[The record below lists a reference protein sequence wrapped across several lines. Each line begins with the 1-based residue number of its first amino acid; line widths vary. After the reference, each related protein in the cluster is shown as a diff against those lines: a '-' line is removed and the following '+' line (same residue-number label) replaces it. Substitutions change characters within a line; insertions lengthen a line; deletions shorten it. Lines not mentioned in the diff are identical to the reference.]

1 MGGVGSGYGKE
12 VVTRWG
18 VWQLSDCA
26 CSDWVCCLFY
36 ASSFFVQLLGRE
48 FSTVCTIHEIRCV
61 DLRIISTAGTE
72 ALVL

>member
-1 MGGVGSGYGKE
+1 
-12 VVTRWG
+12 VVALG
-18 VWQLSDCA
+18 
-26 CSDWVCCLFY
+26 SDWVCCLFY
-36 ASSFFVQLLGRE
+36 ALSFFVQLLGRE